1 MPFSKTNIN
10 LNQSQLIPKYDL
22 ISAEENNLKADNN
35 DNTLNSGMNYRQY
48 VLKEKSANNN
58 SEAAYDNGNWH
69 HEPDEKLKCAGGDYF
84 NVNSYETFEHR
95 TPNFSE
101 VQKDTSLYQ
110 LGQQRNKR
118 KLRINSADMAGKDIY
133 ENNFEGKEIIDVEEN
148 INAINTFD
156 YMKKTQKNKLVTDNE
171 ESPHQSIKLQN
182 SPAKFKGNYNTITSN
197 NGW

>member
-1 MPFSKTNIN
+1 MN

-58 SEAAYDNGNWH
+58 TEASYDNGNWH
-69 HEPDEKLKCAGGDYF
+69 YESDEKLKCAGGDYF
-84 NVNSYETFEHR
+84 NVNSYETFEHNR
-95 TPNFSE
+95 ATNFSD
-101 VQKDTSLYQ
+101 VQKDTSLHP
-110 LGQQRNKR
+110 QRNKR
-118 KLRINSADMAGKDIY
+118 KLRINSADMSGKDIY

-156 YMKKTQKNKLVTDNE
+156 YIKKTQKNKLVTDNE
-171 ESPHQSIKLQN
+171 ESYHQSIKLQS
-182 SPAKFKGNYNTITSN
+182 SPAKLKGNYNLKNSN
-197 NGW
+197 NG